1 VNGRLAA
8 ACLVVQVTAC
18 GHPPEERPASNPGAL
33 VLPGWA
39 APRSDA
45 DGGQADDERFIP
57 TPSREARTVGAD
69 PLRPPIGSST
79 KKIDLDIKNADVR
92 DVLRLIA
99 DVGNVNIVAGAGV
112 SGAMTIRLE
121 QVAWIDAL
129 RAVLAAHHLVAET
142 SGNVIIV
149 EPSPTR

>member
-1 VNGRLAA
+1 M
-8 ACLVVQVTAC
+8 
-18 GHPPEERPASNPGAL
+18 
-33 VLPGWA
+33 
-39 APRSDA
+39 
-45 DGGQADDERFIP
+45 
-57 TPSREARTVGAD
+57 GAD